1 MADFRGVQRHTPGV
15 CLLIVSGPR
24 PHDQQELANKKPKR
38 LDLGDIEITVV
49 VAEGSTGFE
58 EFVEDGG
65 VELKQD
71 WLEIL
76 WQIDKRDG
84 MSERLQED
92 AGLGRSI
99 DFLTGRGEPSTEAW
113 NARRASANATLPVR
127 GFAVEKELSPF
138 TEALRLLVRCMGV
151 LESGLMI

>member
-1 MADFRGVQRHTPGV
+1 
-15 CLLIVSGPR
+15 
-24 PHDQQELANKKPKR
+24 
-38 LDLGDIEITVV
+38 
-49 VAEGSTGFE
+49 
-58 EFVEDGG
+58 
-65 VELKQD
+65 
-71 WLEIL
+71 
-76 WQIDKRDG
+76 

-99 DFLTGRGEPSTEAW
+99 YFLTGRGEPSTEAW
-113 NARRASANATLPVR
+113 NARRAPANATLPVP